1 MDIAAMSMALSQANV
16 KQQASLAVMKKA
28 MTTTETNAQGLIDM
42 LNQSVGNNAPHPYLG
57 GKVDVKA

>member
-1 MDIAAMSMALSQANV
+1 MALSQANI

-28 MTTTETNAQGLIDM
+28 MTTTEESAHGLIDM

-57 GKVDVKA
+57 GSVDVKA